1 MRILKPI
8 AKSWRRALRGSG
20 HRQTAGGKRA
30 STSVAGSLQHAIERF
45 SYFQGV
51 LHLVGWVH
59 APDARL
65 KALSLELP
73 NGRLYPLDFSRLPSP
88 DLAAMFG
95 PVALNSRFQATVGL
109 DVSPAEVAEATL
121 LVTLKGRAPVRID
134 GLGAAVGDPA
144 HELFGR
150 FQELLRQRAPGRL
163 LEVGSR
169 ARSGVVRR
177 DLAPPG
183 WEYSG
188 LDVMDGPNVDVVGDA
203 HRLSSLYPRHHFDAI
218 MACSVLE
225 HLMMP
230 WKFVVELN
238 RVLKPGA
245 IGVFTTHQC
254 WPLHDQPWDFW
265 RFSDMAWTGL
275 LNAATGFEIMAAR
288 MGEPAFVV
296 AQKLQPVTAF
306 AEVPAGALASFV
318 LFRKASETTLDW
330 PVELAAITNTAYPS
344 DVIAVDPQA
353 SSEN

>member
-8 AKSWRRALRGSG
+8 AKSWRRALQGTKL
-20 HRQTAGGKRA
+20 RQTAGGESA
-30 STSVAGSLQHAIERF
+30 SSAPAGPLQHAIDRF

-59 APDARL
+59 AADARL
-65 KALSLELP
+65 KALHLELP
-73 NGRLYPLDFSRLPSP
+73 NGRLYPLDVRWLPSP
-88 DLAAMFG
+88 DLAAIFG
-95 PVALNSRFQATVGL
+95 PVALSSRFQASVAL
-109 DVSPAEVAEATL
+109 DVSPAEVADAKL
-121 LVTLKGRAPVRID
+121 LVTLKGREPVRID

-144 HELFGR
+144 HELFAR
-150 FQELLRQRAPGRL
+150 FHDLLRQRPPGRL

-177 DLAPPG
+177 DLAPAG

-296 AQKLQPVTAF
+296 AAKLQPVTAF

-318 LFRKASETTLDW
+318 LFRKLSETTLDW
-330 PVELAAITNTAYPS
+330 PVELEAITNTEYPS
-344 DVIAVDPQA
+344 GEIAI
-353 SSEN
+353 NC